1 MKRPDAFISP
11 LSTGRRRPRPPPSSD
26 CCSSTLCQQ
35 SIHRH
40 HHHAASLT
48 RIQAAPF
55 LLRNVVSRAPS
66 PATAAAFLVA
76 LLVGYM
82 LGKRRRSH
90 SLVLDNANT
99 THLQP
104 IEVSRDGLTP
114 LWLNYGFR
122 KLWKLVQKNT
132 KQFAQEAIQPVI
144 DDTEMPDFVKD
155 VRLVQYTVGRK
166 APVVRDLKPV
176 PARSLAEL
184 QCTFQAQFRS
194 TSDLTFEV
202 DIVVPK
208 RENNTI
214 TIPVSLSNLQIDAL
228 VWSAFTL
235 APYQPYFTTWRFS
248 LLETPKVAF
257 DMNVASALPV
267 TSIPGLRS
275 LFFRIICKEIPKDFM
290 FPLANTVDFTP
301 DKERAKKEEFMN
313 MTVEEIIDQLSAD
326 EIKVYCPKEW
336 ALYSSLD
343 LDNTGSLEKQDLVQ
357 GLADWGYSTSD
368 AQEVSSI

>member
-1 MKRPDAFISP
+1 MKHPDAFISP
-11 LSTGRRRPRPPPSSD
+11 LSTRRRRPRPPPLSD

-301 DKERAKKEEFMN
+301 DKERAKKEEFIN
-313 MTVEEIIDQLSAD
+313 MTVEEIDELSAD